1 MSISTLQEKF
11 FNKGCGSALIV
22 AAALAMGA
30 SLFTSLGNHD
40 DGTRRGPNGET
51 ERAVAT
57 VAGVPVFAS
66 AIQQAADE
74 QSKGMGGMGSNPMF
88 QSFIQG
94 QAVNGVLQRAAV
106 QSILGKTQ
114 PTDAEVLAAAQSA
127 IAAQLDG
134 AKAKLVGEGKIKA
147 DATDAQLQAALKDAL
162 GGRTLA
168 QFRNDLPKEILA
180 RYKDEKTRPL
190 VLDQFGGA
198 ILATRLGEKAVA
210 SDTAL
215 RDLYKTD
222 TVRRVFL
229 GSASGAKDSPE
240 TRAGE
245 ALADLKAGKSFDTVM
260 DAYTN
265 DPVPNGKKA
274 HETST
279 PVPAA
284 TLASAP
290 EYAELRGKTPPAT
303 TGVVDVPGGK
313 AIYQLQ
319 SVKDNLPKDFEK
331 NKAKYRAEKAREIG
345 SADLERQVRA
355 ILASD
360 AVKWNSPGY
369 QAIAA
374 LGAAPGGS
382 KDALALAKA
391 AVASKNGNDSRLG
404 AIAMLSATMGDTA
417 SPQGRADRIQA
428 LEAALANGL
437 ADPTLALQLADL
449 YAKEKKGDKA
459 TETLIAASKANDKYD
474 TEGQRAFGDIAAK
487 ALELQKSGVIT
498 ATQLKEVQA
507 QQALWSAAKVEDAKM
522 AAGAKTT
529 DEQLKR
535 ENEAE
540 LRRQQEEA
548 AKPAPAPAPKAAPAK
563 GGSMLPTTTG
573 GR

>member
-11 FNKGCGSALIV
+11 LNKGCGSALIV

-30 SLFTSLGNHD
+30 SIFTSFGRGGDAN
-40 DGTRRGPNGET
+40 RRGPNGET
-51 ERAVAT
+51 ENAVAT

-74 QSKGMGGMGSNPMF
+74 AAKGMGGMGANPMF

-94 QAVNGVLQRAAV
+94 QAVNGALQRAAV
-106 QSILGKTQ
+106 KSILGQTA
-114 PTDAEVLAAAQSA
+114 PTDDEVLAAAKGT

-134 AKAKLVGEGKIKA
+134 AKAKLVGEGKLKP

-180 RYKDEKTRPL
+180 RYKDAKTRDL

-198 ILATRLGEKAVA
+198 ILATRLGEKALG
-210 SDTAL
+210 SDAAL
-215 RDLYKTD
+215 RDAYKTD

-240 TRAGE
+240 ARAQK
-245 ALADLKAGKSFDTVM
+245 ALADLKAGKSFDSVM
-260 DAYTN
+260 DAYSN
-265 DPVPNGKKA
+265 DPVPNGKKP
-274 HETST
+274 HESST

-290 EYAELRGKTPPAT
+290 EYAELRGKTAPAI
-303 TGVVDVPGGK
+303 TGIVDVPGGK

-319 SVKDNLPKDFEK
+319 SVADNVPKDFEK

-345 SADLERQVRA
+345 GAEIDRQVKA

-374 LGAAPGGS
+374 LGSTPGGS

-391 AVASKNGNDSRLG
+391 ALAAKDGGDRRLG
-404 AIAMLSATMGDTA
+404 AIALLSATMGDTA
-417 SPQGRADRIQA
+417 NPQGRADRIQA

-449 YAKEKKGDKA
+449 YGKEKKGDKA
-459 TETLIAASKANDKYD
+459 TDTLIAASKANDKYD
-474 TEGQRAFGDIAAK
+474 TEGQRAFGDIAGK

-498 ATQLKEVQA
+498 PAQLQEVQA
-507 QQALWSAAKVEDAKM
+507 QQALWTAAKAEDAKM
-522 AAGAKTT
+522 SAGAKQS
-529 DEQLKR
+529 DEQLKK

-548 AKPAPAPAPKAAPAK
+548 AKTAPPAKADPAPAK

-573 GR
+573 GG